1 MHCHCT
7 DVDAQ
12 AAFTVSNASDNS
24 HRTRRRA
31 VFLSGGWSAIEEA
44 YDDTSPRYQPS
55 SSPDAKP
62 RRLLLHAPTLT
73 AHDLLLSR
81 CAAVLHHGGSGTA
94 AAALAAGVPQVVVP
108 LQFDQPFWAAR
119 LEQLGVAPPPLDK
132 QLLLGGGATT
142 VGKAAAAIAGRLQ
155 QAATS
160 LEVRRACD
168 EVAAALRVRL
178 VVAAGGYTLWGARTL
193 DLTIALTTHTVSP
206 GAPGTRAGQ
215 CCGGSSVCAEVPVG
229 RDPKAHTLCLH

>member
-1 MHCHCT
+1 MFPAAYRILSLISENSHCT
-7 DVDAQ
+7 
-12 AAFTVSNASDNS
+12 
-24 HRTRRRA
+24 RRHA
-31 VFLSGGWSAIEEA
+31 VFLSGGWSAIEKA
-44 YDDTSPRYQPS
+44 YNDTFPPYQPS

-62 RRLLLHAPTLT
+62 RRLLLHAHSLT

-81 CAAVLHHGGSGTA
+81 CAAVLHHGGSGSA

-132 QLLLGGGATT
+132 QLLLGGGAAP
-142 VGKAAAAIAGRLQ
+142 VGEAAATIAGRLQ

-178 VVAAGGYTLWGARTL
+178 VVVASGGYTLWEATTSWISQRPPPSQPTL
-193 DLTIALTTHTVSP
+193 SHP

-215 CCGGSSVCAEVPVG
+215 CSGSDSVCSEGPLG
-229 RDPKAHTLCLH
+229 RDPCTLV